1 MKKIYAPVLFCLI
14 ALSFAAPQPAPC
26 DEYEVQLG
34 SLLPVSES
42 IEGWRR
48 DGDHLIYYSGELW
61 EYINGAAEGF
71 LAYEVKAVIVQDYI
85 GESGS
90 GLKLEIY
97 DHQTPLMG
105 FGIYSQHRDPSLQF
119 IDIGTEGFGD
129 EYSLQYWK
137 GRYYVK
143 INVFEASGTLSAAMK
158 RFADL
163 IGAAIPGEPVFPR
176 ELGAFPGDGLDTKGL
191 TYLTEGVLGRGRFPH
206 AFAGD
211 YEIGGASGRLYL
223 FPVEGAGEA
232 DAVADWYAGETGAA
246 LSTCAAGDAPYRCG
260 TGRDPYQ
267 GEVSIFTYGSWAGVI
282 TGFEGEPAVRRGIIE
297 RAIDSIRGLEEPS
310 PIKNLNIRAKP

>member
-1 MKKIYAPVLFCLI
+1 MKKIYTLVLFCLI
-14 ALSFAAPQPAPC
+14 ALSLAAPQTAPC
-26 DEYEVQLG
+26 GEYEDQLG
-34 SLLPVSES
+34 SLLPASGS
-42 IEGWRR
+42 IEGWKR

-90 GLKLEIY
+90 GLKIEIY

-105 FGIYSQHRDPSLQF
+105 FGIYSQHRDPSLKF
-119 IDIGTEGFGD
+119 IDIGAEGFGD

-137 GRYYVK
+137 DCYYVK
-143 INVFEASGTLSAAMK
+143 INAFEASEAISAAMR

-163 IGAAIPGEPVFPR
+163 VAAAIPGEPVFPQ
-176 ELGAFPGDGLDTKGL
+176 ELGAFPDDGLDTKSL
-191 TYLTEGVLGRGRFPH
+191 AYLTEGVLGRGRFPH
-206 AFAGD
+206 AFTGD
-211 YEIGGASGRLYL
+211 YEIGGSSGRLFL
-223 FPVEGAGEA
+223 FPVESAVEA

-246 LSTCAAGDAPYRCG
+246 LFGSTAGDVSYRCG

-267 GEVSIFTYGSWAGVI
+267 GEVSIFAYDSWAGVV
-282 TGFEGEPAVRRGIIE
+282 TGFEGAPAVRRGIIE
-297 RAIDSIRGLEEPS
+297 RAIDRLRGLEIPS
-310 PIKNLNIRAKP
+310 PVGAPKIRVAP